1 MSDVNTNNVINN
13 YHNKSSDEVD
23 NDPFEVTKPPP
34 LPPPPAPTTTTTT
47 TTTQRQL
54 VRPILKPPART
65 RSKKPPAPA
74 TEHDLKREYY
84 MSEPLR
90 SYGQLRGESILPSR
104 LKRQLLV
111 DCSGGADSNDSPLLA
126 NPTLLPTRRAKSL
139 PKAFAELRSTSET
152 ATNQTTTTTANAN
165 TNSGE
170 DRSIYKQKL
179 RTELHLSSHLDEIEF
194 LRSFYPKSQPE
205 MLENS
210 KRVYTE
216 MSRANV
222 TKPVDVDNVES
233 VLKRTVFATSPNKS
247 IVSLSLS
254 FNFVSNYTKFIF

>member
-1 MSDVNTNNVINN
+1 MSDVNTNNIKT
-13 YHNKSSDEVD
+13 KSVDEAD
-23 NDPFEVTKPPP
+23 NDVFEATKPLAPA
-34 LPPPPAPTTTTTT
+34 LPAP
-47 TTTQRQL
+47 TTQRQL
-54 VRPILKPPART
+54 VRPILKRTART
-65 RSKKPPAPA
+65 RSKKPPAAAAAA
-74 TEHDLKREYY
+74 TSVQSEHELKREYY

-111 DCSGGADSNDSPLLA
+111 DCSGAADHTNVDSPLLA
-126 NPTLLPTRRAKSL
+126 NHTLLPTRRAKSL
-139 PKAFAELRSTSET
+139 PKAFAELRSVTTSET
-152 ATNQTTTTTANAN
+152 TNNQTALNANAN
-165 TNSGE
+165 YLGE

-179 RTELHLSSHLDEIEF
+179 RTELQLSSHLDEIEF

-222 TKPVDVDNVES
+222 TKPVDVENVES
-233 VLKRTVFATSPNKS
+233 VLKRTVFATSPTKS
-247 IVSLSLS
+247 SLFFS
-254 FNFVSNYTKFIF
+254 FN

>member
-1 MSDVNTNNVINN
+1 MSDVNTNNINTN
-13 YHNKSSDEVD
+13 NQNKSVDEAD
-23 NDPFEVTKPPP
+23 NDPFEATKQLPASPPPPP
-34 LPPPPAPTTTTTT
+34 LSAPALPAA
-47 TTTQRQL
+47 TTQRKL

-65 RSKKPPAPA
+65 RSKKPPAPGAAA
-74 TEHDLKREYY
+74 TSLVQSEHDLKREYY

-111 DCSGGADSNDSPLLA
+111 DCSGADSNDSPLVA

-152 ATNQTTTTTANAN
+152 TTNQTAANAN
-165 TNSGE
+165 TNSSE

-179 RTELHLSSHLDEIEF
+179 RTELQLSSHLDEIEF

-222 TKPVDVDNVES
+222 TKPIDVDNVES
-233 VLKRTVFATSPNKS
+233 VLKRTVFATSPTKS
-247 IVSLSLS
+247 SCFRVSFYFV
-254 FNFVSNYTKFIF
+254 FN